1 MDEGVERERTGPP
14 AGRIKPPPLLTS
26 RIRERGLEI
35 ALADFIS
42 GQIIL
47 RGSVLPFVPSPA
59 PPLAP
64 ASPLPPAAFDVI
76 NATLDVDAD
85 GGGSAG
91 GSDSGSRVE
100 MTSRGYLRDVGL
112 IRSSTHRKRVEIVN
126 PFRAER
132 IKGGYYF

>member
-1 MDEGVERERTGPP
+1 MIFNSVSRREGVAAASSFVGCTATELRMDEGVERERTGPP

-59 PPLAP
+59 LGPRSRRHYLC
-64 ASPLPPAAFDVI
+64 LP
-76 NATLDVDAD
+76 
-85 GGGSAG
+85 
-91 GSDSGSRVE
+91 
-100 MTSRGYLRDVGL
+100 
-112 IRSSTHRKRVEIVN
+112 ST
-126 PFRAER
+126 
-132 IKGGYYF
+132 